1 MCENTTEQ
9 TNSERKHF
17 NASLPRKATLQI
29 SILKFIHCLVIW
41 EKSVDEMLLNDN
53 WSEYNRKVEHHVCG
67 VRTWASHSLTVNS
80 KWLYHWRKSQLE
92 YVFLFLTLLGPGI
105 YAWSPQ
111 SGFHPERAWAR
122 DMLCCRL
129 SRSVGLCLVFS
140 LKPFQVPGADT
151 KRIKAAAAAAAMPSS
166 LPHALLDALSFS

>member
-1 MCENTTEQ
+1 MHHWGDLP
-9 TNSERKHF
+9 SSSSRF
-17 NASLPRKATLQI
+17 WDPASM
-29 SILKFIHCLVIW
+29 H
-41 EKSVDEMLLNDN
+41 
-53 WSEYNRKVEHHVCG
+53 G
-67 VRTWASHSLTVNS
+67 
-80 KWLYHWRKSQLE
+80 
-92 YVFLFLTLLGPGI
+92 
-105 YAWSPQ
+105 SPQ